1 MGDYGAEGV
10 AAVHLIQLDTALSS
24 HPSSYNQSSNTPPPT
39 LVFSTTAVLVLFPAQ
54 HKLSLSSSSSRRT
67 GTVSS
72 KSVSSDFFL
81 FSCMKYELQALVILM

>member
-54 HKLSLSSSSSRRT
+54 HKLSLSSRRT

-72 KSVSSDFFL
+72 KSMSSDFFL
-81 FSCMKYELQALVILM
+81 FSCMKHELQALVILM

>member
-1 MGDYGAEGV
+1 MGDYGAKGV

-54 HKLSLSSSSSRRT
+54 HELNLSSRGTGT

-72 KSVSSDFFL
+72 KSMSSDFFL
-81 FSCMKYELQALVILM
+81 FSCMKHELQALVILM

>member
-39 LVFSTTAVLVLFPAQ
+39 LVFSTTAVLVLFQFPAQ
-54 HKLSLSSSSSRRT
+54 HKLSLSSRRT

-72 KSVSSDFFL
+72 KSMSSDFFL